1 MLAAHKVDSGPVF
14 RARQD
19 RYHLTSPLMGPEAY
33 AEWDG
38 GAQDAMLE
46 NKEGRGGGRN
56 IEGQPSMAE
65 SLLLTEGSHG
75 VDT

>member
-1 MLAAHKVDSGPVF
+1 
-14 RARQD
+14 
-19 RYHLTSPLMGPEAY
+19 MGPEAH
-33 AEWDG
+33 AELEG

-46 NKEGRGGGRN
+46 SREGRGGGGT
-56 IEGQPSMAE
+56 IEGQPSMTE

>member
-1 MLAAHKVDSGPVF
+1 
-14 RARQD
+14 
-19 RYHLTSPLMGPEAY
+19 MGPEAY
-33 AEWDG
+33 AELDG

-46 NKEGRGGGRN
+46 SREGRGGGGN